1 MILYI
6 NLFLSFFT
14 LLYFIILYLYNNIKI
29 LYKNSIKLLN
39 LFTFEGI

>member
-1 MILYI
+1 MSLAIYFI
-6 NLFLSFFT
+6 FFYT
-14 LLYFIILYLYNNIKI
+14 AFIILYLDNNIKI